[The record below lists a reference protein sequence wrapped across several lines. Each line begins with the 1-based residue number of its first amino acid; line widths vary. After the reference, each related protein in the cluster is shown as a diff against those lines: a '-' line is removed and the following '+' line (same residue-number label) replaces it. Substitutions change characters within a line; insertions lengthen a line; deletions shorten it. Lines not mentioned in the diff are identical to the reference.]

1 MQAVARLDRR
11 KAESRQRLLMA
22 ARLLFIARGY
32 HDTRPQDIAREADVG
47 HGTFYLHFADKRD
60 CFLAFADQARQELEI
75 FLRPRLEVAEGVEA
89 QIRAT
94 LTGVLDYAERNP
106 GVLKAAL
113 TDLTII
119 AADEAPVESLAD
131 RWAAAWAERLRAATA
146 RGAIHGDYDV
156 AVVGQAVLG
165 AIQGAVRHRG
175 GTDRDVLID
184 NLTRF
189 LTRALVP
196 NALANVTSGKQD
208 R

>member
-32 HDTRPQDIAREADVG
+32 HDTRPQDIARDADVG

-60 CFLAFADQARQELEI
+60 CFLAFAEQARQELEA
-75 FLRPRLEVAEGVEA
+75 FLQPLLQAAEGVEA
-89 QIRAT
+89 QIRAM
-94 LTGVLDYAERNP
+94 LTGVLDYAERSP

-119 AADEAPVESLAD
+119 AAAAAPTESLAD
-131 RWAAAWAERLRAATA
+131 RWAAAWAERLRAGAA
-146 RGAIHGDYDV
+146 RGAIHGDYDA

-196 NALANVTSGKQD
+196 DGLATFTPGEPD